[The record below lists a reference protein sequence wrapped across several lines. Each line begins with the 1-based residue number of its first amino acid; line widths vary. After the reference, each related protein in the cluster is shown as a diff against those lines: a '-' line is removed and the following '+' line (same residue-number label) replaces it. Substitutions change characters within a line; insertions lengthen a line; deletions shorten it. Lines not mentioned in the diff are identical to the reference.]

1 MTVFHSVHWFFS
13 LVQTALKKKLSPGMP
28 LLHHVTLV
36 LIIWH
41 TIDFIFCE
49 QSSTCF
55 LLKTLENCF
64 TMKSIMKIFAH
75 IFFYGKPI
83 IRYHK
88 CLISSSFF
96 FLTLFELCVGFFP
109 ALACWNIVSMSSGAT
124 PDREFGQY
132 SFRVICPSPV
142 TRTCVSDIHNLLRPC
157 RRTVWG

>member
-96 FLTLFELCVGFFP
+96 LFNFIWIMCRLFSRTRMLKHCKHVI
-109 ALACWNIVSMSSGAT
+109 WSDT
-124 PDREFGQY
+124 WQ
-132 SFRVICPSPV
+132 RVWPVQLPSDMP
-142 TRTCVSDIHNLLRPC
+142 
-157 RRTVWG
+157 